1 MRFFGYKFR
10 RVLVILVFVWKWKY
24 FENSHW
30 NECELWE
37 CLILIFQIFTE
48 CSEAFGF
55 SHWKHFY
62 DTFQPAFC
70 AVLQTLQTYYES
82 CDIFMRNHFTNS
94 GNRMEFF
101 ALNLF
106 FSNHFKWVLMQ
117 TRMLMWRSISIWA
130 SMYITQ
136 YNKRLDHFN

>member
-10 RVLVILVFVWKWKY
+10 RVLVIWCLYESENISRIPIEMSVNCGNVWFWYFKYSRNALKRLDLVIG
-24 FENSHW
+24 S
-30 NECELWE
+30 
-37 CLILIFQIFTE
+37 IFTIL
-48 CSEAFGF
+48 FNR
-55 SHWKHFY
+55 HFVRFY
-62 DTFQPAFC
+62 K
-70 AVLQTLQTYYES
+70 LQTYYES

-136 YNKRLDHFN
+136 YNKRLNHFN